1 MTSNSDAPAARAA
14 APKKPVRRNDTNA
27 PGLAARRVACQVLW
41 DVLHRRLPLDET
53 LDKALGDDRVPERD
67 RGLTRALATSAIR
80 HLGTIRKAINERLSD
95 NKLPAKVAELEPL
108 LMIGA
113 TQLLFLDV
121 PDHAAVDMMVR
132 AARDNQRTLPY
143 AKLVNAI
150 LRRISREKEDILAE
164 MTPFLDLP
172 DWLGQRWV
180 RHYGEEKAALI
191 AAACRR
197 EASIDLTVKADP
209 AHWATEL
216 SAHLLPNGSLRLAD
230 RSPIGTLPGY
240 AEGAWWVQDMAAS
253 LPARLLHVK
262 AGEQVADLCA
272 APGGKTAQLAVSG
285 ADVLAVDRSAA
296 RLKVLETNF
305 YRLGLKTD
313 IKVHDAATLEAGPFD
328 AILLDAPCSAT
339 GTLRRHPDVAWTKT
353 FMDIGKLA
361 ELQKRLLDHAL
372 TLLKP
377 SGRLVYCTCSL
388 EPEEGEAQIEA
399 LLKRN
404 PRVARWAFT
413 ADDVPGLAQALT
425 PQGDLRIL
433 PFMGDFGPDT
443 ATGIDGFFIARLR
456 SLD

>member
-209 AHWATEL
+209 AHWAAEL

-253 LPARLLHVK
+253 LPAR
-262 AGEQVADLCA
+262 
-272 APGGKTAQLAVSG
+272 
-285 ADVLAVDRSAA
+285 
-296 RLKVLETNF
+296 
-305 YRLGLKTD
+305 
-313 IKVHDAATLEAGPFD
+313 
-328 AILLDAPCSAT
+328 
-339 GTLRRHPDVAWTKT
+339 
-353 FMDIGKLA
+353 
-361 ELQKRLLDHAL
+361 
-372 TLLKP
+372 
-377 SGRLVYCTCSL
+377 
-388 EPEEGEAQIEA
+388 
-399 LLKRN
+399 
-404 PRVARWAFT
+404 
-413 ADDVPGLAQALT
+413 
-425 PQGDLRIL
+425 
-433 PFMGDFGPDT
+433 
-443 ATGIDGFFIARLR
+443 
-456 SLD
+456 